1 MGQAALK
8 TPSHRCYYLNKPTS
22 FSPDDTRPT
31 FSSTFDAR
39 RNIEQREWRTI
50 LDCYPLSYLFA
61 FLWHPY
67 RVWVTRTGL
76 SLSFSLPLSL
86 VLFEL
91 NTIIIDSNYWIRI
104 NSKKI
109 IIDIYPFVFRY
120 LFTRSNISNNISND
134 IKKITYYF
142 IFNSYLIVHNINL
155 SLKLVTI

>member
-1 MGQAALK
+1 MTPGQPSLQPSMLEEISSNENDERSSIVTLCHIYLHFYNILIEFESRALVSLS
-8 TPSHRCYYLNKPTS
+8 PS
-22 FSPDDTRPT
+22 
-31 FSSTFDAR
+31 
-39 RNIEQREWRTI
+39 
-50 LDCYPLSYLFA
+50 
-61 FLWHPY
+61 
-67 RVWVTRTGL
+67 L
-76 SLSFSLPLSL
+76 SLSLSL

-91 NTIIIDSNYWIRI
+91 NTIIIDSNYRIRI